1 MWPWWILSNISFRIE
16 VEIRILSPLRMIP
29 FSSDSSSLTSQYMR
43 VLLLIQAL
51 ILSGHPRLMIS
62 MRSFSDSSL
71 AVSSRILQVWV
82 LRLAS
87 LTVSGEFVVQFPLP
101 RCWYLLSQEVVRG
114 TACLG
119 VLTPF
124 RAYILACS
132 RTFAKFFV
140 VWVVLSLRV
149 SSQLFLGVC
158 DLILRAL
165 SFHTC
170 IGWIAPGWTKLRK
183 VPFLSEHILIRPQ
196 LKILMHSKPR
206 DNCLS
211 ARLRRGL

>member
-1 MWPWWILSNISFRIE
+1 MWPWWILPNISFRIE
-16 VEIRILSPLRMIP
+16 IGIRILSPLRMIP
-29 FSSDSSSLTSQYMR
+29 FSSDSSCLTSQYMW
-43 VLLLIQAL
+43 VLLLTQAFV
-51 ILSGHPRLMIS
+51 SGHPRLMIS
-62 MRSFSDSSL
+62 MRSFNESSL
-71 AVSSRILQVWV
+71 AVSSRISSSLGFETG
-82 LRLAS
+82 

-132 RTFAKFFV
+132 RFFAVFFV

-149 SSQLFLGVC
+149 SSQLFLEVC

-170 IGWIAPGWTKLRK
+170 IGWIAPGWTKLPK
-183 VPFLSEHILIRPQ
+183 FPFLSQHILIRPQ
-196 LKILMHSKPR
+196 LKILMRSKPR
-206 DNCLS
+206 DNCLA